1 MLGASLAG
9 AAATLPAK
17 SRQKLSQLERSE
29 VAAARRAHT
38 LAALYDADVANA
50 SYIEDEAATAR
61 ASARSLEARYLRTV
75 SLLRQEDLVAYV
87 GGVPASSGQAAGPGE
102 YVSQEDRST
111 YERVAVGDLSVT
123 IAAYRL
129 EQTSLQR
136 ALATYKR
143 VLARDIKAEKLVAV
157 SRRQALAEASSL
169 QAMLTRARVELA
181 AEAAKQEASVGPP
194 VGNGVVKAIAT
205 SMGLATGPG
214 QSPPTSTYDAAAST
228 TVARVATTEPGPA
241 PTTTVAPP
249 TPRTRLTTTLRA
261 STTTTVPSTT
271 TTVRTATA
279 LPAPTTTRPP
289 ATTSRPATTTYRP
302 TTTTTAPPAT
312 TSRPATTT
320 YRPTTTTTA
329 PPATTT
335 RPATARPASTVLVTT
350 TPAPTTTTVPETT
363 VPATTVPATTVPETT
378 TEPPAATTAP
388 VAGTSAAASAG
399 AGGHPPPA
407 GGVWLQLRLCESGDN
422 YQANTGNGFYGAY
435 QFSWSTWSG
444 LGFPGRPD
452 LEPYWMQDEAAQR
465 LQAAQGWSPWPACSA
480 ALGL

>member
-1 MLGASLAG
+1 MLGAPLAG
-9 AAATLPAK
+9 AAATLPGK
-17 SRQKLSQLERSE
+17 SRQKLSQLQRSE
-29 VAAARRAHT
+29 VAAARQAHS
-38 LAALYDADVANA
+38 LAALYEADVANA
-50 SYIEDEAATAR
+50 SYIEDEAAAAR
-61 ASARSLEARYLRTV
+61 AGARTLEAKYLRTV

-111 YERVAVGDLSVT
+111 YERIAVGDLSVT

-143 VLARDIKAEKLVAV
+143 VLARDIEAEKLVAA
-157 SRRQALAEASSL
+157 SRRRALAEASSL
-169 QAMLTRARVELA
+169 QATLTHARAELA

-205 SMGLATGPG
+205 SMGLAAGTG
-214 QSPPTSTYDAAAST
+214 QSQPTGMYDAAAGT
-228 TVARVATTEPGPA
+228 TAARVATTKPVPA
-241 PTTTVAPP
+241 PTTTVGPP
-249 TPRTRLTTTLRA
+249 TARTRPTTTLRA

-279 LPAPTTTRPP
+279 LPATTT
-289 ATTSRPATTTYRP
+289 TLPATTT
-302 TTTTTAPPAT
+302 T
-312 TSRPATTT
+312 
-320 YRPTTTTTA
+320 RPTTTTTA

-335 RPATARPASTVLVTT
+335 TVPPTT
-350 TPAPTTTTVPETT
+350 TLPTTTLPTTTVPATTTTLAPAATTVPAPT
-363 VPATTVPATTVPETT
+363 VPATTVPATTTTLAPAATTVPASTVPATT
-378 TEPPAATTAP
+378 TAPPAATTSPAT
-388 VAGTSAAASAG
+388 GTSAAASAG

>member
-1 MLGASLAG
+1 MLGAPLAG
-9 AAATLPAK
+9 AAATLPGK
-17 SRQKLSQLERSE
+17 SRQKLSHLQRSE
-29 VAAARRAHT
+29 VAAARQAHS
-38 LAALYDADVANA
+38 LAALYEADVANA
-50 SYIEDEAATAR
+50 SYIEDEAAAAR
-61 ASARSLEARYLRTV
+61 AGARTLEAKYLRTV

-111 YERVAVGDLSVT
+111 YERIAVGDLSVT

-129 EQTSLQR
+129 EQTSLQS
-136 ALATYKR
+136 ALAAYKR
-143 VLARDIKAEKLVAV
+143 VLARDIKAEKLVAA

-214 QSPPTSTYDAAAST
+214 QSPPTGTYDAAAGT
-228 TVARVATTEPGPA
+228 TAARVATTKPGPA

-261 STTTTVPSTT
+261 STTTTVPSVT

-279 LPAPTTTRPP
+279 LPATTTTGPATTTTRPATTTSRPTPTTTRP
-289 ATTSRPATTTYRP
+289 ATTT
-302 TTTTTAPPAT
+302 TQPA
-312 TSRPATTT
+312 
-320 YRPTTTTTA
+320 TTTTA

-335 RPATARPASTVLVTT
+335 RPATARPTSTVLVTT
-350 TPAPTTTTVPETT
+350 TFAPAATT
-363 VPATTVPATTVPETT
+363 VPATTVPATTVPATT

-388 VAGTSAAASAG
+388 VAATSAAASAG